1 MVIQPMSRVS
11 SSSMSSFPP
20 DVLPAQTAAIRA
32 GDEDAFRQ
40 LFDALH
46 GPLLGFASSFSKD
59 DAVAQDVVQE
69 AFVRLWD
76 RRQRLDEE
84 IPLRA
89 WLFRTVRNL
98 ALNIRRDDTTRA
110 RLLDDPAAVDSAAAP
125 RATALPD
132 VATEGAELQDR
143 VAVLVTE
150 LPNRQREA
158 LLLSRV
164 EGLSHAEVA
173 AAMGCAPRTVNNHL
187 VAALSTLRRRLAEVG
202 TLVASLSVWLP

>member
-1 MVIQPMSRVS
+1 
-11 SSSMSSFPP
+11 
-20 DVLPAQTAAIRA
+20 
-32 GDEDAFRQ
+32 
-40 LFDALH
+40 
-46 GPLLGFASSFSKD
+46 
-59 DAVAQDVVQE
+59 
-69 AFVRLWD
+69 
-76 RRQRLDEE
+76 
-84 IPLRA
+84 
-89 WLFRTVRNL
+89 
-98 ALNIRRDDTTRA
+98 
-110 RLLDDPAAVDSAAAP
+110 LLDDPAAVDSAAAP

-132 VATEGAELQDR
+132 VATEAAELQDR

-150 LPNRQREA
+150 LLNRQREA